1 MSPDSHPIV
10 VGYDDSEQSH
20 DALAFAVALALATG
34 DRILLTGAYGPD
46 DPLRPEVLDRRRDQ
60 VLEQLDRAADAAATD
75 EVAIEYRAVTG
86 GSAAAALQTVAEAEH
101 PRAVVLGSCHR
112 GPAGRVLAG
121 SVADRLLY
129 GAPCPVVVAPRGL
142 AAGGSPE
149 LRTVCVGFD
158 GSSEAWTAL
167 QRAAQ
172 VAVAAGAHLRVATAI
187 PPLAPAPPMAV
198 YPAEFE
204 EERTEAAQVGL
215 ERAVESV
222 SAQLHAEPQL
232 LRGVPAQR
240 LADEAAEGA
249 DLLVLGS
256 RGYGPL
262 KRVLL
267 GSVST
272 AVMRSAA
279 CPVMIVPRTAEFDS
293 SAAGLAGADETVSS
307 A

>member
-1 MSPDSHPIV
+1 MSFESHPIV
-10 VGYDDSEQSH
+10 VGYDGSEQAR

-34 DRILLTGAYGPD
+34 DRILLAGAYGPED
-46 DPLRPEVLDRRRDQ
+46 TLRPEELDKRREQ
-60 VLEQLDRAADAAATD
+60 VREQLDRAADSVASD

-86 GSAAAALQTVAEAEH
+86 NSDAAALQAVAEAEH
-101 PRAVVLGSCHR
+101 PRALVLGSCHR
-112 GPAGRVLAG
+112 GPVGRVLAG
-121 SVADRLLY
+121 SVAERLLY

-142 AAGGSPE
+142 AAGGPPKLE
-149 LRTVCVGFD
+149 TVCVGFD
-158 GSSEAWTAL
+158 GGSEAWTAL

-172 VAVAAGAHLRVATAI
+172 VASAAGARLRVAEVV
-187 PPLAPAPPMAV
+187 PPVPPAPPMAV

-204 EERTEAAQVGL
+204 EERMEATRVDL

-222 SAQLHAEPQL
+222 SAELHAEPQL
-232 LRGVPAQR
+232 LRGVAAER
-240 LADEAAEGA
+240 LAHEAAGGA

-272 AVMRSAA
+272 AVMRSAS